1 MAKIPVLPKTKK
13 TKKKKSSSSSG
24 GSSSDKSK
32 SSSGGYDARAAE
44 KRAIAREKEAKRKAG
59 KKYLAQAKNLEIQA
73 KTIQNAL
80 RNQFGKGRDQNLA
93 DISQNLSEQISLL
106 KSGAEKRA
114 GEFLA
119 AGKDTETAAA
129 GVSEQNVS
137 NLVRERQDSMANILQ
152 QGAGET
158 DAMRAMVMSA
168 RNWAANQSESNRAYF
183 DTMRS
188 VNQGITDLNIDTQGA
203 LANVHSDAESERERI
218 WQDYYNRRG
227 EAFTQLGNIRG
238 QQADYYASAKE
249 MGLNPKKRTKKAEKG
264 MKDAFNSAAKEAG
277 KSYEQQGLPNW
288 VKDYQGQEEVE
299 ARQGNSNLAAAMTFE
314 NVGRAEGATLRKWA
328 A

>member
-13 TKKKKSSSSSG
+13 TKTKSDSPSG
-24 GSSSDKSK
+24 GPSEDKSGG
-32 SSSGGYDARAAE
+32 GGYDPRAAE
-44 KRAIAREKEAKRKAG
+44 KRAIKRENEAKKKAG
-59 KKYLAQAKNLEIQA
+59 KKYLAQAANLEIQA
-73 KTIQNAL
+73 KTIRDAL
-80 RNQFGKGRDQNLA
+80 KNQFGKGRDQNLD

-106 KSGAEKRA
+106 KSGAEARA

-158 DAMRAMVMSA
+158 DALRAMVMSA

-203 LANVHSDAESERERI
+203 MANAHSDAESERERI

-299 ARQGNSNLAAAMTFE
+299 ARQGNSNLASAMTFE